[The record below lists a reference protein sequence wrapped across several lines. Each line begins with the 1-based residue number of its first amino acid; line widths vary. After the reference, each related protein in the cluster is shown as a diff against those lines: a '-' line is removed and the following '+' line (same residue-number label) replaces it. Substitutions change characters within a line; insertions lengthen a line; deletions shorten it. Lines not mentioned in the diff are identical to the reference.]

1 MSKFFIIHIT
11 DSQYRGNNPRGRI
24 DDFPAAMREKF
35 REVFQ
40 IADDILEQN
49 NHQCEVV
56 IVHSGDMFDAPDIS
70 DSVAGE
76 FAELLLESPAYIFVV
91 PGNHDEFVHNLE
103 TIHRTKLGLLGRVRV
118 LHVLDRNPIL
128 RNCAAFGV
136 QITGQGYHPDIDTA
150 GEDYMAP
157 EPPTTNIPTWVVHAV
172 HGSLTPEPIYG
183 PHTLIKNCKT
193 NAHVVLTGHL
203 HNGYGL
209 AGISDGVT
217 VISNCTYSQMP
228 FGTSTLFSNPG
239 ALARVDATPEDM
251 LRPVQVT
258 VLEFTED
265 TVTATLVPL
274 KCAKPGCEVLSREHI
289 VKQTEREENMK
300 KFLSLLNQEGEMK
313 FLTAQEIIRNIAER
327 KLIPQHLIDDVMR
340 RIAKAREELG
350 REQSRKAG

>member
-11 DSQYRGNNPRGRI
+11 DSQCRGNNPKGRV

-35 REVFQ
+35 REVFDLA
-40 IADDILEQN
+40 ADFAQQHNVI
-49 NHQCEVV
+49 
-56 IVHSGDMFDAPDIS
+56 IVHSGDLFDAPDIS

-76 FAELLLESPAYIFVV
+76 FAELLLESPVPIYVV
-91 PGNHDEFVHNLE
+91 PGNHDEFVHNLD
-103 TIHRTKLGLLGRVRV
+103 TIYRTKLGLFGRVKV
-118 LHVLDRNPIL
+118 LKVLDRKPISFWVGPRAKQVHL
-128 RNCAAFGV
+128 
-136 QITGQGYHPDIDTA
+136 TGQGYHPDIDTT

-157 EPPTTNIPTWVVHAV
+157 EPQNDNDWIVHAV

-203 HNGYGL
+203 HNGYGI
-209 AGISDGVT
+209 AGKKSIDNKVIYNCISAQGPREVGS
-217 VISNCTYSQMP
+217 I
-228 FGTSTLFSNPG
+228 FSNPG

-251 LRPVQVT
+251 VRPVQVT
-258 VLEFTED
+258 ILEFTED
-265 TVTATLVPL
+265 TVTATMVPL
-274 KCAKPGCEVLSREHI
+274 KCARPGSEVLSREHI
-289 VKQTEREENMK
+289 IKQTEREENMK

-313 FLTAQEIIRNIAER
+313 FLTAQEIIRNIADM
-327 KLIPQHLIDDVMR
+327 KKVPKHLVDDVMW